1 LLANIA
7 CFYERQGD
15 LKTAKL
21 YQQNSVEVCS
31 KCDDPHQAMN
41 MAINYN
47 NLSVMELRAQNYENA
62 LGAAKQAFGY
72 VEQDLLAQMNS

>member
-1 LLANIA
+1 
-7 CFYERQGD
+7 
-15 LKTAKL
+15 
-21 YQQNSVEVCS
+21 
-31 KCDDPHQAMN
+31 MN

-62 LGAAKQAFGY
+62 LAAAKQAFGY